1 MPTVRGPV
9 DANCCEVLAAG
20 TALLDVGTGLE
31 DDEASTELLTG
42 VVTGTVEVAGTVE
55 EAGVVGG
62 REDSDG
68 DVDEQVAVGK
78 KRPRWMSPA

>member
-1 MPTVRGPV
+1 VRGPV
-9 DANCCEVLAAG
+9 DANCCEVLATG
-20 TALLDVGTGLE
+20 TALLDLE
-31 DDEASTELLTG
+31 DDEASTELQTG
-42 VVTGTVEVAGTVE
+42 VVTGTVEVAATVE

-68 DVDEQVAVGK
+68 DVSEQVAVGK